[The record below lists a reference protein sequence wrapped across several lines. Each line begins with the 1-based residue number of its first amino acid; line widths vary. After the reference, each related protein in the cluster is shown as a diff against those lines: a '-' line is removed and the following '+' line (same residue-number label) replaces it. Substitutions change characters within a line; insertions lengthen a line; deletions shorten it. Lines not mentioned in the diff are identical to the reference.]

1 VPGAKTLVKCRVG
14 YPLDFTALEGPIS
27 VPDLRP
33 LPIGELLDR
42 SFSIYRRNFV
52 LFLGISAIPHL
63 LVLAVQL
70 ARVAFTA
77 TSFPVFPGATTEF
90 QADSSGFSVEGLL
103 GAAAFFVLG
112 LVVSA
117 IAYLFS
123 QGGTVFAVSELY
135 LGRETTIGQ
144 SLRRVRGE
152 LISLFFVVFFGYLA
166 IGAGFLFFFIPGV
179 YLACRLCVCIP
190 AALLENLGPFEA
202 FSRSF
207 RLTEADAGRAFL
219 ILLLYAVL
227 WYDAVIVVDVPFVFA
242 VQAAT
247 HNAGAVRTITALVE
261 VGNWVA
267 NVLITPVFTIA
278 SAIFYFDLRV
288 RKEGFDLQLMLIPLR
303 AEVTAPPAPPI
314 AAGLLS

>member
-33 LPIGELLDR
+33 LSIGELLDR

-77 TSFPVFPGATTEF
+77 NSFPVFPGATPEF
-90 QADSSGFSVEGLL
+90 QADSSGFSVEGLP

-247 HNAGAVRTITALVE
+247 HNAGAVRTFTALVE

>member
-1 VPGAKTLVKCRVG
+1 VLGAKTLVKCRVS
-14 YPLDFTALEGPIS
+14 YPLRSTASEGLIS
-27 VPDLRP
+27 ILDLRP
-33 LPIGELLDR
+33 LSIGELLDR
-42 SFSIYRRNFV
+42 SFSIYRRNFL

-63 LVLAVQL
+63 LVLALQL
-70 ARVAFTA
+70 ARLAFT
-77 TSFPVFPGATTEF
+77 TSAFPVLPGARSEF
-90 QADSSGFSVEGLL
+90 QAASSGFSLEGLL

-112 LVVSA
+112 LVVSV

-135 LGRETTIGQ
+135 LGRATTIGQ

-152 LISLFFVVFFGYLA
+152 LIALFFVVFLGYLA
-166 IGAGFLFFFIPGV
+166 IVVGFLFFFIPGV

-190 AALLENLGPFEA
+190 AALLENLGPFDA
-202 FSRSF
+202 FGRSF
-207 RLTEADAGRAFL
+207 QLTEQNAGRAFL

-242 VQAAT
+242 VQAAV
-247 HNAGAVRTITALVE
+247 HNPGTVRTLTALVE

-288 RKEGFDLQLMLIPLR
+288 RKEGFDLQLMLNPLR
-303 AEVTAPPAPPI
+303 GEVTAPPAPPI